1 MLNSLLAIFEGLTPM
16 NGANLVAALNIL
28 WKGVLAIFIVIA
40 LIIAAVKAVSYGIQK
55 ADEAK
60 KQREENANRPND
72 QTNG

>member
-40 LIIAAVKAVSYGIQK
+40 LIIVAVKAVSYGIQK
-55 ADEAK
+55 VDEAK